1 MEYIYANIYKR
12 KTGELKM
19 GLHSSREAADHNEK
33 TRRVRSYESGGAK
46 RVACIRINVETL
58 CIEGRYDE

>member
-12 KTGELKM
+12 PTGELKM
-19 GLHSSREAADHNEK
+19 DLLSSREAADYSEK
-33 TRRVRSYESGGAK
+33 VRPKRSYESGGAK